1 MKDFDSLQ
9 NITPENVRG
18 MLPAVPKELVEAFG
32 HDPAGVTGPTRRL
45 QGWRAVEDIHH
56 RVHRQ
61 QHTFKSFLDTFDEQ
75 PLSGQCALD
84 KPIEILEILLD
95 ELENEKAEITANAE
109 SVSQLLKA
117 TQEVHAKLKDI
128 YNKMVSHV
136 SVVYPQVFPRYYHPS
151 QNLLTTSLV
160 ITYRCFGGELQGPVS
175 TILGAGHGRTHPT
188 SGHRYAFLANVRED
202 DW

>member
-9 NITPENVRG
+9 NLTSENVRG

-61 QHTFKSFLDTFDEQ
+61 QHTFRSFLDTFDEQ

-84 KPIEILEILLD
+84 KPIEILEMLLED
-95 ELENEKAEITANAE
+95 LEKQKTEITADAE
-109 SVSQLLKA
+109 NVSQLLKS
-117 TQEVHAKLKDI
+117 TQEVHGKLKEI

-136 SVVYPQVFPRYYHPS
+136 SVVYPQVFTRYYH
-151 QNLLTTSLV
+151 
-160 ITYRCFGGELQGPVS
+160 
-175 TILGAGHGRTHPT
+175 
-188 SGHRYAFLANVRED
+188 LANFTDNFSSYHISLLWRKVTRTSINNFGSLA
-202 DW
+202 WTHSPCFWTP